1 MGIEIKTNGFYDND
15 YDGCGNLT
23 VASLY
28 INGVSIPM
36 CQDCIDELISELE
49 TFNNTVFC
57 KDCRYFV
64 KNKYGYAYSGACKK
78 RAEEAGEEVKES
90 DVGYSFITD
99 FMCTCKCAMRGTDA

>member
-1 MGIEIKTNGFYDND
+1 MSIEIKPNSYFDD
-15 YDGCGNLT
+15 EYDGCGNLT
-23 VASLY
+23 VASLH

-36 CQDCIDELISELE
+36 CQDCIEELKSELE

-57 KDCRYFV
+57 KDCKHFV

-78 RAEEAGEEVKES
+78 RAKESGEEVKES

-99 FMCTCKCAMRGTDA
+99 FMNTCGDAMRE